1 MKATYE
7 ISPQQKIF
15 RQEMGQTVKKLIEQ
29 KDTDGLRKKL
39 ADNPNLANEG
49 ITIPYDFFSR
59 IKAHPLHRICDAVF
73 AQKMTDKE
81 AIILAKIFLEY
92 GADINGYNDGS
103 PLLAAASL
111 HAEQLGIF
119 YIDNGADIN
128 ITDKNDN
135 ASSLHWAA
143 FCGRDKLVD
152 KLIKSNA
159 ALDEP
164 DKTYQ
169 STPLGW
175 AIHCLSSN
183 DVGNRHNQLTCIKL
197 LLQAGAKIKKL
208 SVEAKENLNS
218 IAEKDTEL
226 KNILTHTKG

>member
-1 MKATYE
+1 MRK
-7 ISPQQKIF
+7 
-15 RQEMGQTVKKLIEQ
+15 TVKKLIEQ
-29 KDTDGLRKKL
+29 KDTDGLRKTL
-39 ADNPNLANEG
+39 ADNPSLANEG
-49 ITIPYDFFSR
+49 ITIPYDFFCR
-59 IKAHPLHRICDAVF
+59 TKAHPLHRICDAVF
-73 AQKMTDKE
+73 AHKMTDEE
-81 AIILAKIFLEY
+81 AITLAKIFLEF

-119 YIDNGADIN
+119 YIDNGANIN
-128 ITDKNDN
+128 IADENDK
-135 ASSLHWAA
+135 ASALHWAA

-159 ALDEP
+159 VIDEP

-197 LLQAGAKIKKL
+197 LVQAGANIKKL
-208 SVEAKENLNS
+208 SLEAKENLHS
-218 IAEKDTEL
+218 FADSDTEL
-226 KNILTHTKG
+226 KNILTQTNA

>member
-1 MKATYE
+1 M
-7 ISPQQKIF
+7 
-15 RQEMGQTVKKLIEQ
+15 RLNVKRLIEQ
-29 KDTDGLRKKL
+29 KDADGLRKAL
-39 ADNPNLANEG
+39 AYKPKLANEG
-49 ITIPYDFFSR
+49 ITIPYELFCR
-59 IKAHPLHRICDAVF
+59 TKAHPLHRICDAVF
-73 AQKMTDKE
+73 AKKMTDEE
-81 AIILAKIFLEY
+81 AITLAKVFLEF

-128 ITDKNDN
+128 ITDVNDN
-135 ASSLHWAA
+135 ASALHWAA

-159 ALDEP
+159 VFDKP
-164 DKTYQ
+164 DRTYQ

-183 DVGNRHNQLTCIKL
+183 DEGNLHNQLACIKL
-197 LLQAGAKIKKL
+197 LIQAGADIEKL
-208 SVEAKENLNS
+208 SVEAKENLFS
-218 IAEKDTEL
+218 FAERDTEL
-226 KNILTHTKG
+226 KNILTRTDT

>member
-1 MKATYE
+1 METVCNNNLFNK
-7 ISPQQKIF
+7 
-15 RQEMGQTVKKLIEQ
+15 EMGQTVKKLVEQ
-29 KDTDGLRKKL
+29 KDTDGLRKML
-39 ADNPNLANEG
+39 AENPSLANEG
-49 ITIPYDFFSR
+49 ITIPYDLFCR

-73 AQKMTDKE
+73 AHKMTDEE
-81 AIILAKIFLEY
+81 AITLAKIFLEF

-119 YIDNGADIN
+119 YIDNGANID

-135 ASSLHWAA
+135 ASALHWAA

-159 ALDEP
+159 VLDEP

-183 DVGNRHNQLTCIKL
+183 DEGNKQNQLACIKL
-197 LLQAGAKIKKL
+197 LIQAGADIKKL
-208 SVEAKENLNS
+208 SVETKENLYSFANN
-218 IAEKDTEL
+218 DTEL
-226 KNILTHTKG
+226 KNILTQTNT

>member
-1 MKATYE
+1 
-7 ISPQQKIF
+7 
-15 RQEMGQTVKKLIEQ
+15 MGQTVKKLIEQ
-29 KDTDGLRKKL
+29 KNADGLRQL
-39 ADNPNLANEG
+39 LIDNPNLANEG
-49 ITIPYDFFSR
+49 ITIPYDFFCGT
-59 IKAHPLHRICDAVF
+59 KAHPLHRICDAVF
-73 AQKMTDKE
+73 ARKMSDAE
-81 AIILAKIFLEY
+81 AITFAKIFLEF

-128 ITDKNDN
+128 ITDVNDK
-135 ASSLHWAA
+135 ASALHWAA

-159 ALDEP
+159 IFDEP

-183 DVGNRHNQLTCIKL
+183 DEGNRHNQLACIKQL
-197 LLQAGAKIKKL
+197 IQAGADIKKL
-208 SVEAKENLNS
+208 STEAKENLHS
-218 IAEKDTEL
+218 FAENDPEL
-226 KNILTHTKG
+226 KNILTQIDV